1 MSGTIGSGDVDENNL
16 TEEEV
21 VLQQLIEEEKE

>member
-1 MSGTIGSGDVDENNL
+1 MSGTIGSVDVDENNL

-21 VLQQLIEEEKE
+21 VLQQLIEEEKQ